1 MISQKRE
8 TINQIQ
14 ACILQDI
21 RQGLA
26 AWMQAGQV
34 EARGVHWDGKHIPK
48 IDGKSWKPGMDI
60 LGKYILWSI
69 PSWKHGSILFW
80 GLLYT

>member
-48 IDGKSWKPGMDI
+48 IDNID
-60 LGKYILWSI
+60 
-69 PSWKHGSILFW
+69 
-80 GLLYT
+80 